1 MKLHSGIIT
10 DKLIESKEFYTQ
22 ILDFEIKFE
31 SDWFILLN
39 VKERPENELA
49 LMLPGQPQTRKEY
62 FQKKYSS
69 GIWLLLEVEDIQEY
83 FVRLKNKKVKIDL
96 ELTTEEWGDTHF
108 TILDPNGIGIDILQ
122 ERKE

>member
-10 DKLIESKEFYTQ
+10 DKLLESKEFYTQ

-49 LMLPGQPQTRKEY
+49 LMLPGQIQTRKDY
-62 FQKKYSS
+62 FQRKYSS
-69 GIWLLLEVEDIQEY
+69 GIWFLLEVEDIQEY
-83 FVRLKNKKVKIDL
+83 YAKLKNKKVKIDL
-96 ELTTEEWGDTHF
+96 ELTTEEWGDIHF
-108 TILDPNGIGIDILQ
+108 TVVDPNGIGIDILQ